1 MRRLAVIETVW
12 YLAFQDGPADD
23 QEYAT
28 EEAAKKA
35 LKRLEEKRGVC
46 VMSRSRE
53 VEP

>member
-23 QEYAT
+23 LEYPT
-28 EEAAKKA
+28 EALAKKA
-35 LKRLEEKRGVC
+35 LRRLKEKRGVC
-46 VMSRSRE
+46 VRSRSRE